1 METVLVTGGAG
12 FIGSNLC
19 RKLLVLGY
27 RVVCLDNLYTGTQS
41 NIVDLLLNPNFE
53 FLKLDV
59 IEPFDVKADK
69 IFNMACPA
77 SPRHYQYDPIMTTR
91 INFLGAYH
99 SLELARK
106 YQAKVLQAS
115 TSEIYGD
122 PIVHPQKEDYWGN
135 VNPIGPR
142 SCYDE
147 GKRVAETLFS
157 DYRRRYGIDTKIVRI
172 FNTYGPGMQ
181 ENDGRVISNFIV
193 QAINDQDITIYGDG
207 TQTRSFCFVDDLVN
221 GLILMMENDASG
233 PINLGNPRE
242 ITIKE
247 LATIIINMTNSKS
260 NIVFKELPQDD
271 PKRRKPKIDA
281 ATSLLGWRPTVEI
294 ERGIEKTVL
303 YFKNIHR

>member
-27 RVVCLDNLYTGTQS
+27 KVVCLDNLYTGTQS

-172 FNTYGPGMQ
+172 FNTYGPGML